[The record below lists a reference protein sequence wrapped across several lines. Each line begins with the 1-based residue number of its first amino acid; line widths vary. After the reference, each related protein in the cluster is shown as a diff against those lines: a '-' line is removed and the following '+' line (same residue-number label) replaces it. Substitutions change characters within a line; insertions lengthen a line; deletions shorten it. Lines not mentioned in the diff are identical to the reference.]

1 MNVVK
6 AEKCRSII
14 TDALNNARKSVLNSQ
29 EERYKTGKILI
40 SSVSAEKGWFDD
52 YARNALVC
60 SPYEADKAF
69 AILGF
74 TNMIFGLGNYDNGL
88 VFLEDG
94 IFFKGSGGGYSMD
107 DFIIRYEDFANS
119 ATVLLVQKSE
129 DQRFGKRTVVDI
141 KFNGKD
147 NLIDLTNTGCA
158 PKAFLRFLSDLKGDL
173 AALFEFN
180 HESGGSNEVKKEGT
194 AGDPDEE
201 TVSAESIARTYSR
214 GSSVRVKC
222 SDNGECKPTGIR
234 SGKTETTCKLA
245 NKNIRAVPNTSSKKR
260 IAFLLLG
267 AIFGFIG
274 LHFLYAKRYVLF
286 ALTLANF
293 ILLIVSAVANQSGL
307 VVLSVILLLVFWPC
321 FTLFGSRDGNKLK
334 MKWF

>member
-1 MNVVK
+1 MNIVK

-29 EERYKTGKILI
+29 EESYKTGKILI
-40 SSVSAEKGWFDD
+40 SSISAEKSWFDD
-52 YARNALVC
+52 YVRNALVD
-60 SPYEADKAF
+60 SPYGADKAF
-69 AILGF
+69 AIFGF

-107 DFIIRYEDFANS
+107 DFIIRYEDFADS
-119 ATVLLVQKSE
+119 ATVSLVQKSE

-158 PKAFLRFLSDLKGDL
+158 PKAFSRFLSGLKDDLV
-173 AALFEFN
+173 ALFELN
-180 HESGGSNEVKKEGT
+180 HESEGADEVKRVEI

-201 TVSAESIARTYSR
+201 TVSAESIARTYNR
-214 GSSVRVKC
+214 ESSVRVKR
-222 SDNGECKPTGIR
+222 SDDGASKPTGIR
-234 SGKTETTCKLA
+234 NGKAETKCELA
-245 NKNIRAVPNTSSKKR
+245 NRNIRTVPNTCSKKR
-260 IAFLLLG
+260 IVFLLLG

-274 LHFLYAKRYVLF
+274 LHFLYAKRVICAYPCQSH
-286 ALTLANF
+286 
-293 ILLIVSAVANQSGL
+293 SAHS
-307 VVLSVILLLVFWPC
+307 FRC
-321 FTLFGSRDGNKLK
+321 R
-334 MKWF
+334 